1 MYKVPEDFRDNPY
14 WTYTGTDY
22 QAYSFSLAGC
32 IALATKSED
41 DINEFFDRYEVSR
54 SKSKP
59 WQTDLLMLYSYLTF
73 VQPEEEGVRQELR
86 NFLSKFHFKD
96 RFIETQL
103 KQDSNLFDED
113 IPTPDDLQ
121 SWYTSL

>member
-1 MYKVPEDFRDNPY
+1 MYEVPEDFIDNPY
-14 WTYTGTDY
+14 WTYTGTDS
-22 QAYSFSLAGC
+22 QANSFAIAAC
-32 IALATKSED
+32 IALATKSPED
-41 DINEFFDRYEVSR
+41 IDEFFDRYEVSR
-54 SKSKP
+54 SKRKP
-59 WQTDLLMLYSYLTF
+59 WQTDLLMLHSYLTF
-73 VQPEEEGVRQELR
+73 VQPEDEDVRQELR

-113 IPTPDDLQ
+113 IPTSDELE